1 MVAEWS
7 GPTRRAVLAALAA
20 VPLVGCGDGKNSG
33 SAAKSSASRTPGS
46 GASQGTAAPSQRP
59 GAAPAPAVMPVP
71 AEVFA
76 ELERAHDARLGVFA
90 VATGTGAALAYR
102 ADERFAFCSTF
113 KALAAAAVLR
123 RRPVS
128 DLDERITFTR
138 EEVNSISPIAKDR
151 VATGMTVRELC
162 DAAVR
167 FSDGTAGNLLM
178 REVGGPPGLTAYL
191 RGLGDTVSRMD
202 QYEPY
207 LNEDPPG
214 DPRDTTT
221 PRAIAEDF
229 RLLVLG
235 DELPADRRALLRD
248 WLERNT
254 TGDKRI
260 RAGLPVGWKAADKT
274 GTGDYGRANDVA
286 VVWPPV
292 ASPTTSTSTPTS
304 GPGPGPIVLAVMSD
318 RVGYDAEPDESL
330 IAAATA
336 RAVAGLGGAS
346 G

>member
-1 MVAEWS
+1 M
-7 GPTRRAVLAALAA
+7 A
-20 VPLVGCGDGKNSG
+20 VPD
-33 SAAKSSASRTPGS
+33 AA
-46 GASQGTAAPSQRP
+46 
-59 GAAPAPAVMPVP
+59 PVP
-71 AEVFA
+71 AEAFV

-90 VATGTGAALAYR
+90 VATGTGVVVAYR

-113 KALAAAAVLR
+113 KALAAAAVLD
-123 RRPVS
+123 RRPVAA
-128 DLDERITFTR
+128 LEERITFTR
-138 EEVNSISPIAKDR
+138 AEVNSISPITKDR
-151 VATGMTVRELC
+151 VDTGMTVRELC

-178 REVGGPPGLTAYL
+178 RDVGGPAGLTAYL
-191 RGLGDTVSRMD
+191 RGLGDAVSRMD
-202 QYEPY
+202 QYEPE

-229 RLLVLG
+229 RRLVLG
-235 DELPADRRALLRD
+235 DALPADKRALLRD

-260 RAGLPVGWKAADKT
+260 RAGLPAGWTAADKT
-274 GTGDYGRANDVA
+274 GTGDYGRANDIAVA
-286 VVWPPV
+286 WPPYAAG
-292 ASPTTSTSTPTS
+292 ASDASDAPSLSRDST
-304 GPGPGPIVLAVMSD
+304 GPIVLAVMSD
-318 RVGYDAEPDESL
+318 RIGYDAEPDESL

-336 RAVAGLGGAS
+336 HVVAGLGGTA